1 MTTFSSRVCCNTK
14 LKLRKKT
21 KTPIAL
27 RRIGYEKDF
36 VCFSQDEKDF
46 VCFSQDEKHNYHIFL
61 KQKVGIA
68 TQSFFLVFE

>member
-14 LKLRKKT
+14 LKLRKKS

-36 VCFSQDEKDF
+36 VCFSQDEKP
-46 VCFSQDEKHNYHIFL
+46 NYNIFL
-61 KQKVGIA
+61 KQKVGIVA
-68 TQSFFLVFE
+68 QSVFLYLYDQ